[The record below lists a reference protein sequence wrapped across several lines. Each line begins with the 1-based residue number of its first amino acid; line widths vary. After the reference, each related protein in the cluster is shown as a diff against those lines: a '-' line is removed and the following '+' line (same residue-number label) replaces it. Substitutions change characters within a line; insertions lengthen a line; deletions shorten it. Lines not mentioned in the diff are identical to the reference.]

1 MEEKRM
7 PARYRMDET
16 GQMRRTWN
24 GKLPEEFN
32 EKDMLLFAIDT
43 DLTLN
48 GRVSADTL
56 DAVRKAGYSYE
67 NGALM
72 PLEMDHQKE
81 AKMEQQNNTMEISV
95 KVYPVQKESGN
106 LLAFAS
112 ATIGGCFAVNGIRI
126 MDSEKGKFVAMP
138 SSKGGDGKY
147 HDICCPTTAEMRKAL
162 NTAVLGEYEKAVE
175 KPSLRGQLQSAA
187 KEAAARPA
195 PEGQKTVD
203 KGAR

>member
-112 ATIGGCFAVNGIRI
+112 ATIGGCFAVNGIRV
-126 MDSEKGKFVAMP
+126 MNSEKGKFVA
-138 SSKGGDGKY
+138 
-147 HDICCPTTAEMRKAL
+147 C
-162 NTAVLGEYEKAVE
+162 
-175 KPSLRGQLQSAA
+175 
-187 KEAAARPA
+187 PA
-195 PEGQKTVD
+195 PRA
-203 KGAR
+203 GAGRTMAFCW

>member
-56 DAVRKAGYSYE
+56 
-67 NGALM
+67 
-72 PLEMDHQKE
+72 P
-81 AKMEQQNNTMEISV
+81 
-95 KVYPVQKESGN
+95 
-106 LLAFAS
+106 
-112 ATIGGCFAVNGIRI
+112 
-126 MDSEKGKFVAMP
+126 
-138 SSKGGDGKY
+138 GDG
-147 HDICCPTTAEMRKAL
+147 
-162 NTAVLGEYEKAVE
+162 
-175 KPSLRGQLQSAA
+175 
-187 KEAAARPA
+187 
-195 PEGQKTVD
+195 
-203 KGAR
+203 

>member
-72 PLEMDHQKE
+72 P
-81 AKMEQQNNTMEISV
+81 
-95 KVYPVQKESGN
+95 
-106 LLAFAS
+106 
-112 ATIGGCFAVNGIRI
+112 
-126 MDSEKGKFVAMP
+126 
-138 SSKGGDGKY
+138 
-147 HDICCPTTAEMRKAL
+147 
-162 NTAVLGEYEKAVE
+162 
-175 KPSLRGQLQSAA
+175 
-187 KEAAARPA
+187 
-195 PEGQKTVD
+195 
-203 KGAR
+203 

>member
-56 DAVRKAGYSYE
+56 DAVRK
-67 NGALM
+67 
-72 PLEMDHQKE
+72 Q
-81 AKMEQQNNTMEISV
+81 
-95 KVYPVQKESGN
+95 
-106 LLAFAS
+106 
-112 ATIGGCFAVNGIRI
+112 ATVTKTGRL
-126 MDSEKGKFVAMP
+126 
-138 SSKGGDGKY
+138 
-147 HDICCPTTAEMRKAL
+147 CP
-162 NTAVLGEYEKAVE
+162 
-175 KPSLRGQLQSAA
+175 
-187 KEAAARPA
+187 
-195 PEGQKTVD
+195 
-203 KGAR
+203 

>member
-67 NGALM
+67 RIGEPACFCKCNDRRLFCCQWN
-72 PLEMDHQKE
+72 PCH
-81 AKMEQQNNTMEISV
+81 EQ
-95 KVYPVQKESGN
+95 
-106 LLAFAS
+106 
-112 ATIGGCFAVNGIRI
+112 
-126 MDSEKGKFVAMP
+126 
-138 SSKGGDGKY
+138 
-147 HDICCPTTAEMRKAL
+147 
-162 NTAVLGEYEKAVE
+162 
-175 KPSLRGQLQSAA
+175 
-187 KEAAARPA
+187 
-195 PEGQKTVD
+195 
-203 KGAR
+203 